1 MAMGWMTLLKLVPWS
16 DVIRNAPAV
25 ADGARKLWDAA
36 GRKPAPAEAPGTAVG
51 DAAPH
56 DVLLAR
62 LAQAEQKLAVL
73 QEQMQASSTLIKA
86 LAEQNTELI
95 RCVET
100 NRSRVL
106 WLAALVAMFG
116 AIAGMNLAVTLW
128 R

>member
-1 MAMGWMTLLKLVPWS
+1 MAIGWMTLLKLVPWT

-36 GRKPAPAEAPGTAVG
+36 GRKRAPAEAAPTAIG
-51 DAAPH
+51 DGASQDPMQ
-56 DVLLAR
+56 AR
-62 LAQAEQKLAVL
+62 LAQAEQEIAVL

-95 RCVET
+95 RCVDT

-106 WLAALVAMFG
+106 WLAALVAIFG
-116 AIAGMNLAVTLW
+116 AIAGMNLAVTLL